1 MQSAHADWPQTGI
14 DGAMANMEHL
24 PDGTIKPWLTLERHM
39 LVLRGLWEHKPT
51 HLYSDI
57 KVPVLFVPAE
67 GPGGVFAET
76 KRSAVEHAVQLVPNV
91 RVEWFSPADH
101 DLHAQHPSRFAE
113 VVHAA
118 ITDGFFS

>member
-1 MQSAHADWPQTGI
+1 MI
-14 DGAMANMEHL
+14 
-24 PDGTIKPWLTLERHM
+24 
-39 LVLRGLWEHKPT
+39 LRGLWEHHPT
-51 HLYSDI
+51 RIYSQI
-57 KVPVLFVPAE
+57 SVPVMFVPAE
-67 GPGGVFAET
+67 GTNSVFNDS
-76 KRSAVEHAVQLVPNV
+76 KRSAIELAEQLVPKV